1 MADLKILTVNV
12 QGQGTVHAAVYGQS
26 TIQPVAG
33 KHIYEVGTELQL
45 TQTPLGRN
53 WEFAKWEVDG
63 REDTDS
69 DITIDMDQDITV
81 NAYFQ
86 RKQPVYLWG
95 SVTPKVSPIHNSWL
109 EGYIDVIIDGQ
120 IKATKRFTDGKYGND
135 AASDYLVIEWADIED
150 ALRNGKE
157 IRLNV
162 NDSFAINL
170 PTVSSGQ
177 KIRLDLESDSFYTP
191 ERYFEYWVPSWGGS
205 AQIDR
210 YSSNGPK
217 DVRIPKRLG
226 GYPVT
231 SIFIYHDATGR
242 NPIGSFQGRGLTSVE
257 IPDTVTWIQDNA
269 FSWNKLKEVTIPA
282 SVTYVGRAAFWG
294 NQGTSTA
301 DGDQKP
307 KEFIICGVPGSAAE
321 EYAKSYGHTFIAIP

>member
-1 MADLKILTVNV
+1 
-12 QGQGTVHAAVYGQS
+12 
-26 TIQPVAG
+26 
-33 KHIYEVGTELQL
+33 
-45 TQTPLGRN
+45 
-53 WEFAKWEVDG
+53 
-63 REDTDS
+63 
-69 DITIDMDQDITV
+69 
-81 NAYFQ
+81 
-86 RKQPVYLWG
+86 
-95 SVTPKVSPIHNSWL
+95 
-109 EGYIDVIIDGQ
+109 
-120 IKATKRFTDGKYGND
+120 
-135 AASDYLVIEWADIED
+135 VIEWADIED

-157 IRLNV
+157 IWLKV
-162 NDSFAINL
+162 NDSFAIYDPINWS
-170 PTVSSGQ
+170 TVSRGQ
-177 KIRLDLESDSFYTP
+177 IIKLDLESDSFYTP

-257 IPDTVTWIQDNA
+257 IPDTVTRIEDNA

-282 SVTYVGRAAFWG
+282 SVTYIGRAAFWG

-307 KEFIICGVPGSAAE
+307 EQFIIRGVRGSAAE
-321 EYAKSYGHTFIAIP
+321 AYARSYGHTFIAIP